1 MEGVSSMNVDVFH
14 KWDILEVIFK
24 QFQDQ
29 VYFSFI
35 WKYEK
40 NSKKYFQVVSL

>member
-1 MEGVSSMNVDVFH
+1 MEEISSVYFDGSH
-14 KWDILEVIFK
+14 KWEILKVIFK

-29 VYFSFI
+29 VYFSSI

-40 NSKKYFQVVSL
+40 ISLK

>member
-1 MEGVSSMNVDVFH
+1 MEEVFSVKFDGSH
-14 KWDILEVIFK
+14 KWEILIVIFK

-29 VYFSFI
+29 VYFSSI

-40 NSKKYFQVVSL
+40 ISLR